1 MSRKLLFNRN
11 STTPSYG
18 YVRYSGTI
26 ISAKNTVKATM
37 KNAILKGKTTTNSS
51 TAKANIFNIN
61 GSVIDFDNTTHE
73 ISGNTVTVIGEWFVA
88 FKISLEANKTYT
100 ISCKTNNYTGG
111 VAILADYTWAGSE
124 LLQSKVSGSTIN
136 FSYKPTSNYPNAGLY
151 LYVGDYNVSVKYS
164 DIFITDGTSSAQES
178 TSVVNPVLKISNTT
192 EITIT
197 ESNIVKN
204 KYVNGYTGAIAD
216 TSQNVGIFTREVEP
230 SCTYIYSGINKMNNF
245 VTSSNGGRMTYNIVD
260 KNNSIVSRGFTD
272 NNKSDTTITIPSN
285 GYKITIT
292 VDSTRTDVVRLK
304 KDNEPNDIEKI
315 VVSCNEEVILRS
327 NEDVY
332 DELSLLN
339 SQVVQRI
346 GSDGSVLTSEIFKN
360 VNFLIVDENGENLD
374 NITSFDGTT
383 YITTSSD
390 TIAPEFDGEIATDN

>member
-1 MSRKLLFNRN
+1 MSRKLLFNKN
-11 STTPSYG
+11 NANSYG
-18 YVRYSGTI
+18 YVRYVGAI

-51 TAKANIFNIN
+51 TTNLFNIN
-61 GSVIDFDNTTHE
+61 GSVTDFDKTTHE
-73 ISGNTVTVIGEWFVA
+73 ISGNTVTVTGEWYVA

-100 ISCKTNNYTGG
+100 ISCKTNNDSGG
-111 VAILADYTWAGSE
+111 VAILADYTWLASE

-136 FSYKPTSNYPNAGLY
+136 FSYRPTSNYPNAGLL
-151 LYVGDYNVSVKYS
+151 LYVGRYNASVKYS

-178 TSVVNPVLKISNTT
+178 TSVVNPMLKISNTT

-204 KYVNGYTGAIAD
+204 KYVNGRTGAIAD
-216 TSQNVGIFTREVEP
+216 TSQNIGIFTREVEP
-230 SCTYIYSGINKMNNF
+230 LCTYIYSGINKMNNF

-260 KNNSIVSRGFTD
+260 KSNSIVSYGFTAD
-272 NNKSDTTITIPSN
+272 NKSDTAITIPSN
-285 GYKITIT
+285 GYKITIS
-292 VDSTRTDVVRLK
+292 VDSTRLNVVRLK

-315 VVSCNEEVILRS
+315 ILSCNEEVILRS

-339 SQVVQRI
+339 SQVIQRI
-346 GSDGSVLTSEIFKN
+346 GNDGSVLTSEIFKN
-360 VNFLIVDENGENLD
+360 VNFLIVDENGKNLD

-383 YITTSSD
+383 FITTSSD
-390 TIAPEFDGEIATDN
+390 TIAPNFEGEIATDN